1 MFNRY
6 LWDVTWWCHT
16 LSAVLSEGVC
26 KRRRGNARCDSGEM
40 AGMMGVQVPQL
51 LGSSACA
58 GSLLCAP
65 IAQQVVCK
73 ELWLF
78 VCLKGNLRL
87 DGGHPQD
94 GDWVVANP
102 GTSLI

>member
-1 MFNRY
+1 MCAKGGVEMPG
-6 LWDVTWWCHT
+6 VTLVKWQGCT
-16 LSAVLSEGVC
+16 
-26 KRRRGNARCDSGEM
+26 
-40 AGMMGVQVPQL
+40 GVQVAQL
-51 LGSSACA
+51 LGNSPCA

-65 IAQQVVCK
+65 IAQQVVCNK
-73 ELWLF
+73 LWLF

-94 GDWVVANP
+94 GDWVVASP